1 MDDLERQLENALS
14 RREPPPWLE
23 SRILAA
29 AKEQLPAEKPA
40 LWARIAP
47 WLRPRWVPALVAACL
62 IVTGIAWQRERA
74 AQERAAGESAKVKL
88 ELALKVTSVKLQKI
102 KRLVDTVN
110 QDN

>member
-1 MDDLERQLENALS
+1 MEDFERQLQNALS

-23 SRILAA
+23 AKVLAA
-29 AKEQLPAEKPA
+29 AREQAPAPRPGVWE
-40 LWARIAP
+40 RIAP
-47 WLRPRWVPALVAACL
+47 WLRLRWIPALVAVCL

-74 AQERAAGESAKVKL
+74 AQERAAGENAKMKL

-102 KRLVDTVN
+102 KQLVDTVN

>member
-1 MDDLERQLENALS
+1 MDDFERQLQNALS

-23 SRILAA
+23 SKILAA
-29 AKEQLPAEKPA
+29 ATEQRPVEQPPAWE
-40 LWARIAP
+40 RIAP
-47 WLRPRWVPALVAACL
+47 WLRLRWIPAVLAVCL

-74 AQERAAGESAKVKL
+74 AQERADGESAKVKL

-110 QDN
+110 QNN